1 MSSYEEQLKEEQL
14 KEELQHTKDCSWD
27 YYTELLKLKEENK
40 KLKEENQKIGELVIS
55 QTDKLKEVSIKYNA
69 GYNINQKLQEENK
82 KLKEEIVKLK
92 AQNAKIKKSEKYVVN
107 LWKQEQDAHS
117 KTLNNIFKNLN
128 LTEEHRKSA
137 QRHADQFDNSKNPE
151 GQYRTMIGN
160 WYWVCYKAISSSSVP
175 HQ

>member
-27 YYTELLKLKEENK
+27 YYTELLKLKEEIAHKNEK
-40 KLKEENQKIGELVIS
+40 FCEWI
-55 QTDKLKEVSIKYNA
+55 
-69 GYNINQKLQEENK
+69 EENK
-82 KLKEEIVKLK
+82 ELTEENKQLK

-137 QRHADQFDNSKNPE
+137 HQHADQFGRE
-151 GQYRTMIGN
+151 EEQYRTMIGY
-160 WYWVCYKAISSSSVP
+160 WYWVCYKSISSSSDP

>member
-40 KLKEENQKIGELVIS
+40 KLKQVVDNECAQSRML
-55 QTDKLKEVSIKYNA
+55 DKK
-69 GYNINQKLQEENK
+69 NK
-82 KLKEEIVKLK
+82 KLKEEIAHKNEKFCEWIEENKELTEENKQLK

-107 LWKQEQDAHS
+107 LWKQEQEAHS
-117 KTLNNIFKNLN
+117 KTLDHIFKNLN

-137 QRHADQFDNSKNPE
+137 HQHADQFGRE
-151 GQYRTMIGN
+151 EEQYRTMIGY